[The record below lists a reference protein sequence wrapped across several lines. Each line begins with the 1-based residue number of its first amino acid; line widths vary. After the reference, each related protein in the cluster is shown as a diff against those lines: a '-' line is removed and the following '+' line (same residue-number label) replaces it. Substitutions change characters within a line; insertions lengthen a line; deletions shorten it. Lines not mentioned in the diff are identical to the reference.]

1 MSVRK
6 FWLTNGTKTN
16 NVLNKYEFT
25 TPSSKVF
32 LNNPTGLGYSQTITT
47 VQYADVLNGTEAQN
61 FPQIQGEVVFFDGAN
76 ADRYDKY
83 NKFIEFLTHSPLVIH
98 YQIPKSTPETYSMDV
113 QVASVEKSESKSD
126 GLLRCNFSL
135 QGLSRWK
142 GTEVTVTGSASS
154 YSITNNGHIPCG
166 FEITITGTS
175 MKNPYITL
183 EQDSE
188 LYGEAKF
195 DSSTAFNSVYV
206 DSKDGEQNV
215 ILEQGGSVLP
225 NPLSY
230 QDLSISNGA
239 IYVTF
244 VKLAR
249 GTSTLTIGMDSGSI
263 TSVDIRFTPLYRS
276 V

>member
-1 MSVRK
+1 MYRK
-6 FWLTNGTKTN
+6 FWLTNGTLTN
-16 NVLNKYEFT
+16 GNPT
-25 TPSSKVF
+25 TVQLTEENSKIY
-32 LNNPTGLGYSQTITT
+32 LNNPTGLGMTQSIATT
-47 VQYADVLNGTEAQN
+47 QYADVLQGITTQN
-61 FPQIQGEVVFFDGAN
+61 FAQVGGEILFWDDSN
-76 ADRYDKY
+76 ASKYDKY
-83 NKFIEFLTHSPLVIH
+83 NKFVEFLTHTPLTLF
-98 YQIPKSTPETYSMDV
+98 YQIPTSPTQTYSMDV
-113 QVASVEKSESKSD
+113 DVLTIDKTEVKTD

-166 FEITITGTS
+166 FEITIKGNLT
-175 MKNPYITL
+175 NPYITL

-195 DSSTAFNSVYV
+195 VDSTAFNSVYV
-206 DSKDGEQNV
+206 DSNDGEQNV

-263 TSVDIRFTPLYRS
+263 TSVDIKFTPIYRS

>member
-6 FWLTNGTKTN
+6 FWLTNGTMTGG
-16 NVLNKYEFT
+16 VLNKLEFT
-25 TPSSKVF
+25 VPSSKIF
-32 LNNPTGLGYSQTITT
+32 LNNPTGLGYSQTLTT

-61 FPQIQGEVVFFDGAN
+61 FPQIQGEVIFLNGAN

-83 NKFIEFLTHSPLVIH
+83 NKMVEFLTHKPLVLN
-98 YQIPKSTPETYSMDV
+98 YTIPKTSTETYTMDV
-113 QVASVEKSESKSD
+113 QVVSLEKSESKED
-126 GLLRCNFSL
+126 NLMRCSFTL

-142 GTEVTVTGSASS
+142 GTQVTATGSSS
-154 YSITNNGHIPCG
+154 AYSITNSGHIPCG
-166 FEITITGTS
+166 FEITIAGTS
-175 MKNPYITL
+175 MVNPYITL

-195 DSSTAFNSVYV
+195 VDSTGFSSVYV
-206 DSKDGEQNV
+206 DSNDGEQNV
-215 ILEQGGSVLP
+215 VLEQGGSVMP

-263 TSVDIRFTPLYRS
+263 TSVEIKYTPLYRS

>member
-1 MSVRK
+1 MIRK
-6 FWLTNGTKTN
+6 FWLTNGTETN
-16 NVLNKYEFT
+16 GVPNKVEFT
-25 TPSSKVF
+25 LPSSRIY
-32 LNNPTGLGYSQTITT
+32 LNNPTGLGYSQTIATT
-47 VQYADVLNGTEAQN
+47 QYADTLVGTETQA
-61 FPQIQGEVVFFDGAN
+61 FPTIAGEVVFLDGAN
-76 ADRYDKY
+76 SDRYEKY
-83 NKFIEFLTHSPLVIH
+83 NDFVDFLTYSPLILH
-98 YQIPKSTPETYSMDV
+98 YQIPKTSPEEYTMDV
-113 QVASVEKSESKSD
+113 QVVSLEKTESKQD
-126 GLLRCNFSL
+126 NLMRCNFSL

-142 GTEVTVTGSASS
+142 GTEVAITGSASS

-166 FEITITGTS
+166 FEITITGNL
-175 MKNPYITL
+175 KNPYITL
-183 EQDSE
+183 EQDGE

-263 TSVDIRFTPLYRS
+263 TSVDIKFTPLYRS